1 MQRAIITLATLAALT
16 SCSRWDEASE
26 RAACE
31 KGFPG
36 DKAGA
41 DDCYQRNKL
50 MYDKDMASRAAEAK
64 R

>member
-1 MQRAIITLATLAALT
+1 MQKALITLAILAALT
-16 SCSRWDEASE
+16 GCSRWDEASE

-50 MYDKDMASRAAEAK
+50 MYDKYMAAEGAK